1 MTAVQLG
8 LFAPQTPPDELLCW
22 LWLAHVLGP
31 ASAHAGRVM
40 DWCGGSA
47 QSAWQERESKT
58 FRAAAGPAAARRAL
72 QPDCEPEAFRPLAR
86 RCADLGVR
94 VVPYD
99 HPDYPLA
106 LTRIPD
112 MPLVLYC
119 TGDPAWLNAPARVG
133 MVGSRRPDS
142 YGRWAAAAVGR
153 GLAEAGAVIV
163 SGLADGLDSECHRA
177 AVDEDA
183 PTIGVQGV
191 PIDRTYPATNQLL
204 REKVEA
210 NGCVIGEYAPGD
222 DSAGRN
228 GFLQRNRLIAGL
240 SQALVVVQARERS
253 GTMSTVAHAERYGR
267 KIFAL
272 PGDIGRENAAGTN
285 RLIQSG
291 RARMALSA
299 EEILEELS
307 LRAAP
312 VPDRQ
317 EPPLTETQ
325 RKVLAC
331 AGSEPKSLE
340 ELAAACGMQA
350 AALAAVLMG
359 LELAGR
365 IKALPGQRYIL
376 L

>member
-1 MTAVQLG
+1 M
-8 LFAPQTPPDELLCW
+8 
-22 LWLAHVLGP
+22 
-31 ASAHAGRVM
+31 
-40 DWCGGSA
+40 
-47 QSAWQERESKT
+47 
-58 FRAAAGPAAARRAL
+58 
-72 QPDCEPEAFRPLAR
+72 
-86 RCADLGVR
+86 
-94 VVPYD
+94 
-99 HPDYPLA
+99 
-106 LTRIPD
+106 
-112 MPLVLYC
+112 
-119 TGDPAWLNAPARVG
+119 
-133 MVGSRRPDS
+133 
-142 YGRWAAAAVGR
+142 
-153 GLAEAGAVIV
+153 
-163 SGLADGLDSECHRA
+163 
-177 AVDEDA
+177 
-183 PTIGVQGV
+183 
-191 PIDRTYPATNQLL
+191 
-204 REKVEA
+204 
-210 NGCVIGEYAPGD
+210 GEYPPGD
-222 DSAGRN
+222 NLTGRN

-240 SQALVVVQARERS
+240 ARALVVVQARERS